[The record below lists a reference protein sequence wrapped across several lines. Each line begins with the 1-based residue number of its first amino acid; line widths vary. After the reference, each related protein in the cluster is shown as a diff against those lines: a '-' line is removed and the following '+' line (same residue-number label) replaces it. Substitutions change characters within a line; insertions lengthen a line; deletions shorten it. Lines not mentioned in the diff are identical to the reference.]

1 MKSEVAVEVAA
12 SEHDRLTVEVTY
24 KAPIAR
30 PKHAM
35 RSREPGVGLVVFG
48 IRLVVSAVALM
59 GAEYLAC
66 VGHSEPASPSRR
78 HEHDLDCHLASAGS

>member
-1 MKSEVAVEVAA
+1 MKSEVVVEVAA
-12 SEHDRLTVEVTY
+12 NEHGQLTVEVTY
-24 KAPIAR
+24 KEPIAR

-48 IRLVVSAVALM
+48 IGLAVSAVGLM

-66 VGHSEPASPSRR
+66 VWTFRTR
-78 HEHDLDCHLASAGS
+78 LADSAPTNTTWTAT